1 MHCVQRGRKRE
12 EKEEEKQWN
21 RIKWEERKRRGTDAA
36 AAAISA
42 PTKKTN
48 QKRQPIAK
56 PRITHHQKTT
66 TNGFVSVKEQNLFLS
81 LFFSSRQS
89 AFEWL
94 SKTEKRKRERAK
106 IVFNCVQ
113 CVCVFES
120 VPPNGE
126 RRLLALQLSEHRCE
140 QKSELREKLGKEGW
154 QKPRQLA
161 ENLIFNSSEFWFFYC
176 WRTSAEEA
184 PCTLHYYH
192 HHHLQNIFKK

>member
-21 RIKWEERKRRGTDAA
+21 RIEWEERKRRGADAA
-36 AAAISA
+36 TAAISA

-48 QKRQPIAK
+48 QNDSQLPNQESHTTKKTRLMALFQWK
-56 PRITHHQKTT
+56 SRI
-66 TNGFVSVKEQNLFLS
+66 FFSLS
-81 LFFSSRQS
+81 LSLSFSSRQS

-94 SKTEKRKRERAK
+94 STTEKKSENR
-106 IVFNCVQ
+106 FQLCSM

-126 RRLLALQLSEHRCE
+126 RKLLALQLSEHRCE

-154 QKPRQLA
+154 QKPKQLA